1 MRRAGPSREAGTRKR
16 QKQAG
21 TVLFGRPAVLRR
33 RGEAATCCV
42 RHAHCSLTC
51 VLHMRL
57 VSGRAVS
64 TTRGACRTA
73 RADEVGTHAQLPS

>member
-1 MRRAGPSREAGTRKR
+1 MNEEEEEEEEEDDDDDDDDDGGAPLDPPSRHTRAKTAP
-16 QKQAG
+16 QP
-21 TVLFGRPAVLRR
+21 VV
-33 RGEAATCCV
+33 EE
-42 RHAHCSLTC
+42 
-51 VLHMRL
+51 